1 MIERSGEMSS
11 KNQDLGHSVIKA
23 FMNFKHA
30 EIKSFQIPGYSKSE
44 TRFIFILSRGLK
56 SRGPKIRVSDLG
68 HMLRISKPSVT
79 QMIQSLEGK
88 GLIKR
93 VQNPEDK
100 RSMYVELTEVGAGV
114 SEKMLDEFQAS
125 FEDMQEF
132 LGEDDM
138 KKLITLLEKL
148 TDYLNTKSENK
159 EE

>member
-30 EIKSFQIPGYSKSE
+30 ELKSFQIPGYSKSE

-56 SRGPKIRVSDLG
+56 SKGPKIRVSDLG

-79 QMIQSLEGK
+79 QMMQSLEGK

-100 RSMYVELTEVGAGV
+100 RSMYVELTDVGAAV

-159 EE
+159 EA

>member
-1 MIERSGEMSS
+1 
-11 KNQDLGHSVIKA
+11 
-23 FMNFKHA
+23 
-30 EIKSFQIPGYSKSE
+30 
-44 TRFIFILSRGLK
+44 
-56 SRGPKIRVSDLG
+56 GPKIRVSDLG

-159 EE
+159 EA